1 MSRPCRR
8 PAKPCCNTWTRERS
22 AGWRSVLSI
31 RGSGLC
37 ETLQSMYED
46 GKIAKLRIF
55 ADEVDLLAA
64 AYGAVV

>member
-1 MSRPCRR
+1 MFRPCRR
-8 PAKPCCNTWTRERS
+8 PAKPGCNTWARERS

-37 ETLQSMYED
+37 ETLQGMYED
-46 GKIAKLRIF
+46 GKIATLRIF
-55 ADEVDLLAA
+55 VDEVCRLAA